1 MRETLYHDTQRA
13 TDVIDVDWREST
25 FDTQKA
31 TDVIDLDWR
40 KSTWDYAT
48 LPRFCTRMQRRKEQ
62 ASCTRAQQS
71 LDAECHVIS
80 LTEYLFWLLLE
91 IWRQPLADRLGILPT
106 DPSTHLE

>member
-48 LPRFCTRMQRRKEQ
+48 LPRLCTRMQRRKDKLH
-62 ASCTRAQQS
+62 A
-71 LDAECHVIS
+71 
-80 LTEYLFWLLLE
+80 
-91 IWRQPLADRLGILPT
+91 LGPNKVWMRSVMSF
-106 DPSTHLE
+106 P